1 MEVTPTGYSP
11 NVIRVKKGVQV
22 ELEIHNPLENSC
34 LSTLSMPDFNIN
46 NVNLKV
52 GTTTLTFTPSS
63 MGEYTFSCGMNM
75 FNGKIIVE

>member
-11 NVIRVKKGVQV
+11 NVIRVKKGVKV

-52 GTTTLTFTPSS
+52 GTTTLTFTPSN

-75 FNGKIIVE
+75 FHGKIIVE